1 MDELEELRRDIMA
14 GINDTQL
21 QIMSVV
27 GSGAFGTVY
36 RGGQSRQHY
45 VDGPMHASRQ
55 LAAGSCC

>member
-1 MDELEELRRDIMA
+1 MDELEQLRRDIMT

-36 RGGQSRQHY
+36 RGEG
-45 VDGPMHASRQ
+45 GGG
-55 LAAGSCC
+55 AG